1 VSGARNDHEAQLA
14 ARQVASSQLVQCS
27 LYGKDPYWGRI
38 LSELGVSGAVF
49 DPEDVTVAY
58 DGIVVCEHGI
68 AAAHDADAVAKA
80 MEERDISIT
89 CDLHHGNGEAT
100 MLFTDLT
107 HAYVDEN
114 MGTS

>member
-1 VSGARNDHEAQLA
+1 MSPDSRPV
-14 ARQVASSQLVQCS
+14 
-27 LYGKDPYWGRI
+27 I
-38 LSELGVSGAVF
+38 
-49 DPEDVTVAY
+49 VAY
-58 DGIVVCEHGI
+58 DGVVVCDHGI

-80 MEERDISIT
+80 MEERDITIT
-89 CDLHHGNGEAT
+89 CDLRHGNGQAT